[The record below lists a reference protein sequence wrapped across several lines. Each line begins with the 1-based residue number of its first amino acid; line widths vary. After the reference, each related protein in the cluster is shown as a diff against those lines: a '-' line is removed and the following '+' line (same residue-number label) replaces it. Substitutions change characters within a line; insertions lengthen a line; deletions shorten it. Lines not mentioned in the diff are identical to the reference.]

1 MNIIIEKDK
10 VIVDTVEYIR
20 KVAENV
26 ATSISNDVFGSIF
39 EYILSVEGGYSNDK
53 ADKGG
58 KTKYGIIEVEARKYG
73 YKGDMKDLTK
83 DVAEDIYKNKYYLS
97 NNLDKIKD
105 KRVALSIADWTIN
118 SGSWGLKKAQ
128 QAVNILKGDVLVVD
142 GRIGE
147 KSIEA
152 INSVN
157 PELFLTQYHELQRKF
172 YKAIVDNNPSQS
184 VFLKGWLNRVIKKEN
199 YIKNMGV

>member
-1 MNIIIEKDK
+1 MEIIIGNDK
-10 VIVDTVEYIR
+10 VLIDGVEYI
-20 KVAENV
+20 KNQAFNN
-26 ATSISNDVFGSIF
+26 TSDDVFNKIF

-73 YKGDMKDLTK
+73 YKGDMKDLSK
-83 DVAEDIYKNKYYLS
+83 EIAEDIYKNKYYLS

-118 SGSWGLKKAQ
+118 SGNWGTKKAQ
-128 QAVNILKGDVLVVD
+128 QTVNILKGDVLVVD
-142 GRIGE
+142 GVLGE
-147 KSIEA
+147 KSIQA
-152 INSVN
+152 INSIN
-157 PELFLTQYHELQRKF
+157 PEMFLTQYHELQRKF

-184 VFLKGWLNRVIKKEN
+184 VFLKGWLNRVTRKEE
-199 YIKNMGV
+199 YIKNMEA

>member
-1 MNIIIEKDK
+1 MEIIIRNDK
-10 VIVDTVEYIR
+10 VLIDGVEYI
-20 KVAENV
+20 KSQSFNNN
-26 ATSISNDVFGSIF
+26 TSEDVFNKIF

-58 KTKYGIIEVEARKYG
+58 KTKYGIIETEARKYG
-73 YKGDMKDLTK
+73 YRGDMKDLTK
-83 DVAEDIYKNKYYLS
+83 DIAKDIYKNKYYLS

>member
-1 MNIIIEKDK
+1 MKIIIEENR
-10 VIVDTVEYIR
+10 VIIDGVEYI
-20 KVAENV
+20 KNQALNV
-26 ATSISNDVFGSIF
+26 ETSLSNDVFDKIF
-39 EYILSVEGGYSNDK
+39 EYILMVEGGYSNDK

-83 DVAEDIYKNKYYLS
+83 EIAEDIYKNKYYLS

-118 SGSWGLKKAQ
+118 SGNWGTKKAQ
-128 QAVNILKGDVLVVD
+128 QAVNILKGEILVVD
-142 GRIGE
+142 GVLGE

-152 INSVN
+152 INSIR
-157 PELFLTQYHELQRKF
+157 PEMFLNQYHVLQRRF
-172 YKAIVDNNPSQS
+172 YQAIVDHNASQK
-184 VFLKGWLNRVIKKEN
+184 VFLKGWLNRVVRKEE
-199 YIKNMGV
+199 YIKEMEA

>member
-1 MNIIIEKDK
+1 MNIIIENEK
-10 VIVDTVEYIR
+10 VTIDGVEYIR
-20 KVAENV
+20 KGAENV
-26 ATSISNDVFGSIF
+26 ATSTSNDVFGSIF

-73 YKGDMKDLTK
+73 YQGDMKNLTK
-83 DVAEDIYKNKYYLS
+83 EIAEDIYKNKYYLS

-128 QAVNILKGDVLVVD
+128 QVVNILKGDILVVD

-152 INSVN
+152 INSIN
-157 PELFLTQYHELQRKF
+157 PEIFLTLYHELQRKF
-172 YKAIVDNNPSQS
+172 YQSIVDHNSSQS
-184 VFLKGWLNRVIKKEN
+184 VFLKGWLNRVIRKEE
-199 YIKNMGV
+199 YIKGMEV

>member
-1 MNIIIEKDK
+1 MNILIEKDK
-10 VIVDTVEYIR
+10 VIIDGVEYIK
-20 KVAENV
+20 KVTENV
-26 ATSISNDVFGSIF
+26 AISLSNDVFDKIF
-39 EYILSVEGGYSNDK
+39 EYILMVEGGYSNDK

-73 YKGDMKDLTK
+73 YMGNMKDLTK
-83 DVAEDIYKNKYYLS
+83 EIAEDIYKNKYYLS

-128 QAVNILKGDVLVVD
+128 RVVNILKGDILVVD

-152 INSVN
+152 INAIN
-157 PELFLTQYHELQRKF
+157 PEMFLTQYHDLQRKF
-172 YKAIVDNNPSQS
+172 YHAIVNSNSSQS
-184 VFLKGWLNRVIKKEN
+184 VFLKGWLNRVIRKEE
-199 YIKNMGV
+199 YIQGMEV

>member
-1 MNIIIEKDK
+1 MKIIIENDS
-10 VIVDTVEYIR
+10 VFVDTTEYIR

-26 ATSISNDVFGSIF
+26 ATSLSNDVFGSIF

-58 KTKYGIIEVEARKYG
+58 KTKYGIIEAEARKYG

-83 DVAEDIYKNKYYLS
+83 DIAEDIYKNKYYLS

-118 SGSWGLKKAQ
+118 SGNWGTKKAQ
-128 QAVNILKGDVLVVD
+128 QAVNILKGEILVVD
-142 GRIGE
+142 GVLGE

-152 INSVN
+152 INSIR
-157 PELFLTQYHELQRKF
+157 PEMFLNQYHVLQRRF
-172 YKAIVDNNPSQS
+172 YQAIVDHNASQK
-184 VFLKGWLNRVIKKEN
+184 VFLKGWLNRVVRKEE
-199 YIKNMGV
+199 YIKEMEA

>member
-1 MNIIIEKDK
+1 MEIIIGNDK
-10 VIVDTVEYIR
+10 VLIDGVEYI
-20 KVAENV
+20 KSQSFNNN
-26 ATSISNDVFGSIF
+26 TSEDVFNKIF

-73 YKGDMKDLTK
+73 YKGDMKDLSK
-83 DVAEDIYKNKYYLS
+83 EIAEDIYKNKYYLS

-118 SGSWGLKKAQ
+118 SGNWGTKKAQ
-128 QAVNILKGDVLVVD
+128 QTVNILKGDVLVVD
-142 GRIGE
+142 GVLGE
-147 KSIEA
+147 KSIQA
-152 INSVN
+152 INSIN
-157 PELFLTQYHELQRKF
+157 PEMFLTQYHELQRKF

-199 YIKNMGV
+199 YIKKMEA

>member
-1 MNIIIEKDK
+1 MKIIIENDS
-10 VIVDTVEYIR
+10 VFVDTTEYIR

-26 ATSISNDVFGSIF
+26 ATPLSNDVFGSIF

-73 YKGDMKDLTK
+73 YQGDMKNLTK
-83 DVAEDIYKNKYYLS
+83 EIAEDIYKNKYYLS

-118 SGSWGLKKAQ
+118 SGNWGTKKAQ
-128 QAVNILKGDVLVVD
+128 QAVNILKGEILVVD
-142 GRIGE
+142 GVLGE

-152 INSVN
+152 INSIR
-157 PELFLTQYHELQRKF
+157 PEMFLNQYHVLQRRF
-172 YKAIVDNNPSQS
+172 YQAIVDHNASQK
-184 VFLKGWLNRVIKKEN
+184 VFLKGWLNRVVRKEE
-199 YIKNMGV
+199 YIKEMEA

>member
-1 MNIIIEKDK
+1 MKIIIENDS
-10 VIVDTVEYIR
+10 IFVDTTEYIR

-26 ATSISNDVFGSIF
+26 ATPLSNDVFGSIF

-73 YKGDMKDLTK
+73 YQGDMKNLTK
-83 DVAEDIYKNKYYLS
+83 EIAEDIYKNKYYLS

-118 SGSWGLKKAQ
+118 SGNWGTKKAQ
-128 QAVNILKGDVLVVD
+128 QAVNILKGEILVVD
-142 GRIGE
+142 GVLGE

-152 INSVN
+152 INSIR
-157 PELFLTQYHELQRKF
+157 PEMFLNQYHVLQRRF
-172 YKAIVDNNPSQS
+172 YQAIVDHNASQK
-184 VFLKGWLNRVIKKEN
+184 VFLKGWLNRVVRKEE
-199 YIKNMGV
+199 YIKEMEA

>member
-1 MNIIIEKDK
+1 MKHN
-10 VIVDTVEYIR
+10 
-20 KVAENV
+20 N
-26 ATSISNDVFGSIF
+26 TSDDVFNSIF

-73 YKGDMKDLTK
+73 YQGDMRDLTK
-83 DVAEDIYKNKYYLS
+83 DIAKNIYKNKYYLS

-128 QAVNILKGDVLVVD
+128 QTINILKGDVLVVD
-142 GRIGE
+142 GKIGE

-152 INSVN
+152 INTVN
-157 PELFLTQYHELQRKF
+157 PEMFLTQYHELQRKF
-172 YKAIVDNNPSQS
+172 YYSIVKSNPSQS
-184 VFLKGWLNRVIKKEN
+184 IFLKGWLNRVTRKEE
-199 YIKNMGV
+199 YIKGMET

>member
-1 MNIIIEKDK
+1 MKIIIEENR
-10 VIVDTVEYIR
+10 VIIDGVEYI
-20 KVAENV
+20 KNQALNV
-26 ATSISNDVFGSIF
+26 ETSLSNDVFDKIF
-39 EYILSVEGGYSNDK
+39 EYILMVEGGYSNDK

-83 DVAEDIYKNKYYLS
+83 EIAEDIYKNKYYLS

-118 SGSWGLKKAQ
+118 SGNWGTKKAQ
-128 QAVNILKGDVLVVD
+128 QAVNILKGDILVVD
-142 GRIGE
+142 GILGE

-152 INSVN
+152 INSIR
-157 PELFLTQYHELQRKF
+157 PEMFLNQYHVLQRRF
-172 YKAIVDNNPSQS
+172 YQAIVDHNASQK
-184 VFLKGWLNRVIKKEN
+184 VFLKGWLNRVVRKEE
-199 YIKNMGV
+199 YIKEMEA

>member
-1 MNIIIEKDK
+1 MEIIIRNDK
-10 VIVDTVEYIR
+10 VLIDGVEYI
-20 KVAENV
+20 KSQSFNNN
-26 ATSISNDVFGSIF
+26 TSEDVFNKIF
-39 EYILSVEGGYSNDK
+39 EYILLVEGGYSDDK

-73 YKGDMKDLTK
+73 YQGDMRNLTK
-83 DVAEDIYKNKYYLS
+83 DIAEDIYKNKYYLS

-128 QAVNILKGDVLVVD
+128 QTINILKGDILAVD
-142 GRIGE
+142 GKIGK

-152 INSVN
+152 INSAN
-157 PELFLTQYHELQRKF
+157 PEMFLIEYHELQRKF
-172 YKAIVDNNPSQS
+172 YYSIVKSNPSQAI
-184 VFLKGWLNRVIKKEN
+184 FLKGWLNRVARKEQ
-199 YIKNMGV
+199 YIKNMEV

>member
-1 MNIIIEKDK
+1 MEIIIGNDK
-10 VIVDTVEYIR
+10 VLIDGVEYI
-20 KVAENV
+20 KNQAFNN
-26 ATSISNDVFGSIF
+26 TSDDVFNKIF

-73 YKGDMKDLTK
+73 YKGDMKDLSK
-83 DVAEDIYKNKYYLS
+83 EIAEDIYKNKYYLS

-128 QAVNILKGDVLVVD
+128 LTINILKGDVLIVD
-142 GRIGE
+142 GVLGE
-147 KSIEA
+147 KSIQA
-152 INSVN
+152 INSIN

>member
-1 MNIIIEKDK
+1 MKIIIEKDS
-10 VIVDTVEYIR
+10 VFVDTTEYIR

-26 ATSISNDVFGSIF
+26 ATSLSNDVFGSIF

-58 KTKYGIIEVEARKYG
+58 KTKYGIIEIEARKYG
-73 YKGDMKDLTK
+73 FKGDMKDLTK
-83 DVAEDIYKNKYYLS
+83 EIAEDIYKNKYYLS

-118 SGSWGLKKAQ
+118 SGNWGTKKAQ
-128 QAVNILKGDVLVVD
+128 QAVNILKGEILVVD
-142 GRIGE
+142 GVLGE

-152 INSVN
+152 INSIR
-157 PELFLTQYHELQRKF
+157 PEMFLNQYHVLQRRF
-172 YKAIVDNNPSQS
+172 YQAIVDHNASQK
-184 VFLKGWLNRVIKKEN
+184 VFLKGWLNRVVRKEE
-199 YIKNMGV
+199 YIKEMEA

>member
-1 MNIIIEKDK
+1 MKIIIENDS
-10 VIVDTVEYIR
+10 VFVDTTEYIR

-26 ATSISNDVFGSIF
+26 ATSLSNDVFGSIF
-39 EYILSVEGGYSNDK
+39 EYILQVEGGYSNDK
-53 ADKGG
+53 NDKGG

-83 DVAEDIYKNKYYLS
+83 DIAEDIYKNKYYLS

-118 SGSWGLKKAQ
+118 SGNWGTKKAQ
-128 QAVNILKGDVLVVD
+128 QTVNILKGEILVVD
-142 GRIGE
+142 GVLGE

-152 INSVN
+152 INSIR
-157 PELFLTQYHELQRKF
+157 PEMFLNQYHVLQRRF
-172 YKAIVDNNPSQS
+172 YQAIVDHNASQK
-184 VFLKGWLNRVIKKEN
+184 VFLKGWLNRVVRKEE
-199 YIKNMGV
+199 YIKEMEA

>member
-20 KVAENV
+20 KAAENV

-83 DVAEDIYKNKYYLS
+83 DIAKDIYKNKYYLS

>member
-1 MNIIIEKDK
+1 MNILIEKDK
-10 VIVDTVEYIR
+10 VIIDGVEYI
-20 KVAENV
+20 KNQALNV
-26 ATSISNDVFGSIF
+26 ETSLSNDVFASIF
-39 EYILSVEGGYSNDK
+39 EYILMVEGGYSNDK

-83 DVAEDIYKNKYYLS
+83 EIAEDIYKNKYYLS

-118 SGSWGLKKAQ
+118 SGNWGTKKAQ
-128 QAVNILKGDVLVVD
+128 QTVNILKGDILVVD
-142 GRIGE
+142 GILGE

-152 INSVN
+152 INSIR
-157 PELFLTQYHELQRKF
+157 PEMFLNQYHVLQRRF
-172 YKAIVDNNPSQS
+172 YQAIVDHNASQK
-184 VFLKGWLNRVIKKEN
+184 VFLKGWLNRVVRKEE
-199 YIKNMGV
+199 YIKEMEA

>member
-1 MNIIIEKDK
+1 MEIIIGNDK
-10 VIVDTVEYIR
+10 VLIDGIEYI
-20 KVAENV
+20 KNQAFNNN
-26 ATSISNDVFGSIF
+26 TSDDVFNSIF

-83 DVAEDIYKNKYYLS
+83 DIAKDIYKNKYYLS

-118 SGSWGLKKAQ
+118 SGNWGTKKAQ
-128 QAVNILKGDVLVVD
+128 QTVNILKGDVLVVD
-142 GRIGE
+142 GVLGE
-147 KSIEA
+147 KSIQA
-152 INSVN
+152 INSIN
-157 PELFLTQYHELQRKF
+157 PEMFLNQYHELQRKF
-172 YKAIVDNNPSQS
+172 YKAIVDHNASQI
-184 VFLKGWLNRVIKKEN
+184 VFLKGWLNRVTRKEE
-199 YIKNMGV
+199 YIKNMEA

>member
-83 DVAEDIYKNKYYLS
+83 DIAKDIYKNKYYLS

>member
-1 MNIIIEKDK
+1 MQIIIEKDS
-10 VIVDTVEYIR
+10 VFVDTTEYIR

-26 ATSISNDVFGSIF
+26 ATSLSNDVFGSIF

-73 YKGDMKDLTK
+73 YQGDMKNLTK
-83 DVAEDIYKNKYYLS
+83 EIAEDIYKNKYYLS

-118 SGSWGLKKAQ
+118 SGNWGTKKAQ
-128 QAVNILKGDVLVVD
+128 QAVNILKGEILVVD
-142 GRIGE
+142 GVLGE

-152 INSVN
+152 INSIR
-157 PELFLTQYHELQRKF
+157 PEMFLNQYHVLQRRF
-172 YKAIVDNNPSQS
+172 YQAIVDHNASQK
-184 VFLKGWLNRVIKKEN
+184 VFLKGWLNRVVRKEE
-199 YIKNMGV
+199 YIKEMEA

>member
-1 MNIIIEKDK
+1 MEIIIRNDK
-10 VIVDTVEYIR
+10 VLIDGVEYI
-20 KVAENV
+20 KSQSFNNN
-26 ATSISNDVFGSIF
+26 TSEDVFNKIF
-39 EYILSVEGGYSNDK
+39 EYILLVEGGYSDDK

-73 YKGDMKDLTK
+73 YQGDMRNLTK
-83 DVAEDIYKNKYYLS
+83 DIAEDIYKNKYYLS

-128 QAVNILKGDVLVVD
+128 QTINILKGDILAVD
-142 GRIGE
+142 GVLGE
-147 KSIEA
+147 KSIQA
-152 INSVN
+152 INSIN
-157 PELFLTQYHELQRKF
+157 PEIFLTQYHELQRKF
-172 YKAIVDNNPSQS
+172 YQAIVNHNASQS

-199 YIKNMGV
+199 YIKNMEV

>member
-1 MNIIIEKDK
+1 MNILIEKDK

-83 DVAEDIYKNKYYLS
+83 DIAEDIYKNKYYLS

>member
-1 MNIIIEKDK
+1 MEIIIRNDK
-10 VIVDTVEYIR
+10 VLIDGVEYI
-20 KVAENV
+20 KSQSFNNN
-26 ATSISNDVFGSIF
+26 TSEDVFNKIF

-73 YKGDMKDLTK
+73 YKGDMKDLSK

-118 SGSWGLKKAQ
+118 SGSWRLKKAQ
-128 QAVNILKGDVLVVD
+128 QTVNILKGEILVVD
-142 GRIGE
+142 GVLGE
-147 KSIEA
+147 KSIQA
-152 INSVN
+152 INLIN
-157 PELFLTQYHELQRKF
+157 PEMFLTQYHELQRKF
-172 YKAIVDNNPSQS
+172 YQAIVDHNASQI
-184 VFLKGWLNRVIKKEN
+184 VFLKGWLNRVARKEE
-199 YIKNMGV
+199 YIKGMEV

>member
-1 MNIIIEKDK
+1 MEIIIGNDK
-10 VIVDTVEYIR
+10 VLIDGIEYI
-20 KVAENV
+20 KNQAFNN
-26 ATSISNDVFGSIF
+26 TSDDVFNSIF
-39 EYILSVEGGYSNDK
+39 EYILDVEGGYSNDK

-73 YKGDMKDLTK
+73 YKGDMKDLSK
-83 DVAEDIYKNKYYLS
+83 EIAEDIYKNKYYLS

-118 SGSWGLKKAQ
+118 SGNWGTKKAQ
-128 QAVNILKGDVLVVD
+128 QTVNILKGDVLVVD
-142 GRIGE
+142 GVLGE
-147 KSIEA
+147 KSIQA
-152 INSVN
+152 INSIN
-157 PELFLTQYHELQRKF
+157 PEMFLTQYHELQRKF

-199 YIKNMGV
+199 YIKKMEA

>member
-39 EYILSVEGGYSNDK
+39 EYILSVEGGYSDDK

-83 DVAEDIYKNKYYLS
+83 DIAKDIYKNKYYLS